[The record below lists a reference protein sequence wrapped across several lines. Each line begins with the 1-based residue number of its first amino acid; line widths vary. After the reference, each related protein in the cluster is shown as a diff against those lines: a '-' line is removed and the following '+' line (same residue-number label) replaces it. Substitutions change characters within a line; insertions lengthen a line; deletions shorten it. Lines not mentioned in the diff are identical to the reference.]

1 MAVKFEDYVFYASD
15 INRLEEMLSRFSEDE
30 ELVVE
35 RMGLESRL
43 KRAKARIAGVERP
56 PAPKKAS
63 IVFHGAPVCRDGG
76 LAADFGIA
84 ALSAFTDAVTTM
96 AAGCDGRLDAAG
108 PVPRRAETR
117 PVIMGF
123 HAAPICLVELEIQ
136 RDAPPEAARLSEQ
149 ALHAI
154 LELFRLSADGSDA
167 ALAAYA
173 ASLHPRAVRQ
183 TAEFLALL
191 PRSGAWCGLH
201 FLDRQFHYA
210 DAAQQENSAHR
221 LAALTAAHP
230 YAPAPAEPRPA

>member
-1 MAVKFEDYVFYASD
+1 MKFEEYVFTAAE
-15 INRLEEMLSRFSEDE
+15 INQLEEMLSRFPEDE

-63 IVFHGAPVCRDGG
+63 LVFRGAPVCRDGG

-108 PVPRRAETR
+108 PVPGRAETR

-167 ALAAYA
+167 ALADYA
-173 ASLHPRAVRQ
+173 AALHPRAVRQ
-183 TAEFLALL
+183 VAEFLALL

-210 DAAQQENSAHR
+210 DAAQQEHSAHR
-221 LAALTAAHP
+221 LAALAAESP
-230 YAPAPAEPRPA
+230 IPAETRPA